1 LLISYFG
8 EKDTEACGCCDVCL
22 SKNSSGLSN
31 RDFNMIRDKLLKRLS
46 GEQPLPVNA
55 ITESLPFP
63 AEKSITVIRF
73 LVEHDSRFHMKDGE
87 ICMK

>member
-1 LLISYFG
+1 
-8 EKDTEACGCCDVCL
+8 
-22 SKNSSGLSN
+22 
-31 RDFNMIRDKLLKRLS
+31 MIRDKLLKRLS

-87 ICMK
+87 ICMKQNNH